1 MELCSSDEDDYSYA
15 DFDLSPD
22 EGQVSDDGDDAVQ
35 DQCTWWSPA
44 FPVEYQS
51 FFAMCRVRAP
61 CPCARLVAA
70 IQSGSM
76 GRSMKH
82 MRMLTQ
88 QTCTLSLVRAHAARA
103 IMEIP
108 GALGAMTELLAKALN
123 PDLPP
128 VRSASMHYTSF
139 CTFLTLGNTLSPLV
153 MAVRCGHAGVVTT
166 LLEHGADPTQFI
178 SQESRWRPVDAVN
191 VLNHALSRGHF
202 DVARTLLQ
210 HGADPNNLLTDDRI
224 LMPPLIRHYLGGCA
238 GSRTQH
244 LQAVRLLLEHKA
256 DPNALDAQYFSAL
269 HYACRDICT
278 LPLIQKSR
286 FPPGHFLFM
295 STFRSQVCS
304 SVQIP

>member
-1 MELCSSDEDDYSYA
+1 MTGSRCHPCGELSQEICRHRSFKPQLRARHTTLAGSTVRTKPLLLLVTQLRIHCYTANTMELCSSDEDDYSYA

-210 HGADPNNLLTDDRI
+210 HGADPNNFLTEDRT
-224 LMPPLIRHYLGGCA
+224 LMPPLIRH
-238 GSRTQH
+238 
-244 LQAVRLLLEHKA
+244 
-256 DPNALDAQYFSAL
+256 
-269 HYACRDICT
+269 
-278 LPLIQKSR
+278 
-286 FPPGHFLFM
+286 
-295 STFRSQVCS
+295 
-304 SVQIP
+304 